1 MKMLSMVAE
10 EEARTNLLDKRK
22 LDERIGYK
30 KRFDSTGEDFRSK
43 EKRKR
48 QLGQQNR
55 DGNWV
60 EEEKRALRH
69 NSANFES

>member
-1 MKMLSMVAE
+1 MYERDGAPFDAFTHAAWSWF
-10 EEARTNLLDKRK
+10 
-22 LDERIGYK
+22 DE
-30 KRFDSTGEDFRSK
+30 THEDFRSK

-48 QLGQQNR
+48 SLGQQNR

-69 NSANFES
+69 SGANFDS